1 MEDDKATPLEGNNS
15 AEVVASNYPTTK
27 DSRRNG
33 SEVAEDSVKS
43 LCENFEEKLSIPG
56 TDKGIGSEEE
66 SKSPEDMNENCE
78 NPSNPLLLEEPEK
91 IMKDQQTQSTTSWDS
106 NYDSYDPELEEILHY
121 SKLADA
127 MNEANADE
135 ESNST
140 NSAPLQIAR
149 SGTLPWASSSTRL
162 YKKIKKQYLFGRRNP
177 KKLTSTTVFGL
188 FPSQS
193 VRHEIL
199 LPDNPPHPTIDKI
212 RAQHINEKKCKAR
225 QQAMITQQAT
235 LQKLK
240 DAERVRG
247 WRQAYTEQQKA
258 KLLEYLSKT
267 QRDIREEADKRA
279 VAAPFDV
286 GREHLKMIGTAELNA
301 LRNRCIRSATPPPNL
316 SAQMV
321 LELEMASFERDRRLT
336 EKVQRHLADVGG
348 RFQIPMPN
356 SREALYTEMLTAKR
370 DLDLALRLH
379 HRVKLR
385 LETLEHF
392 RGSNRRDLWS

>member
-1 MEDDKATPLEGNNS
+1 MEESQCESEQEPSIDLESPKYSEANERIKKAESEKLEKLNLSELKLIEVPQELLDLTHLKRLHLCRNRLLEIPEELCLRLCHLRWLDLRSNLITRLPATVKHMRDLRILLLDDNSIRILPFELGLLRKLKGIYVRNNPLEFPKKQVMEKGVHGILKYLFQCYLSREECASPRGSRLYQKIMEDDKATPLEGNNS

-177 KKLTSTTVFGL
+177 KKLTRYF
-188 FPSQS
+188 
-193 VRHEIL
+193 
-199 LPDNPPHPTIDKI
+199 
-212 RAQHINEKKCKAR
+212 
-225 QQAMITQQAT
+225 
-235 LQKLK
+235 
-240 DAERVRG
+240 
-247 WRQAYTEQQKA
+247 
-258 KLLEYLSKT
+258 
-267 QRDIREEADKRA
+267 
-279 VAAPFDV
+279 
-286 GREHLKMIGTAELNA
+286 
-301 LRNRCIRSATPPPNL
+301 
-316 SAQMV
+316 
-321 LELEMASFERDRRLT
+321 
-336 EKVQRHLADVGG
+336 
-348 RFQIPMPN
+348 
-356 SREALYTEMLTAKR
+356 
-370 DLDLALRLH
+370 
-379 HRVKLR
+379 
-385 LETLEHF
+385 
-392 RGSNRRDLWS
+392 